1 MLLLLLCG
9 IIMVCWWCYG
19 RESFVDLCLWLQ
31 SAPAIISLSLYGGER
46 RLIISIWLPFSEL
59 SKVFPM
65 CVERKSRA

>member
-1 MLLLLLCG
+1 MF
-9 IIMVCWWCYG
+9 M
-19 RESFVDLCLWLQ
+19 
-31 SAPAIISLSLYGGER
+31 APISPSNHLSLSLYGGER